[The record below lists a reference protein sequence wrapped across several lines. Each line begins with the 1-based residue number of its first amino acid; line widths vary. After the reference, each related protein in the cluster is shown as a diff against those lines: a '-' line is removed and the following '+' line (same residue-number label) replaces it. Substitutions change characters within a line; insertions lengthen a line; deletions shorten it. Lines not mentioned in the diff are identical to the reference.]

1 MWRSKETRLDKKGF
15 LLLEV
20 LVSVVIIS
28 VGLVYIIRSFSISTR
43 AIATSRDYIKAAS
56 LMEDKLWELEEARQ
70 VARGEDS
77 GYFDDERK
85 FTWELKAEEEE
96 ESPVNKTELNVS
108 WKRRERGQS
117 ISLVTY
123 LWNEED

>member
-1 MWRSKETRLDKKGF
+1 MWRSKETRLGKKGF

-20 LVSVVIIS
+20 LVSVIIIT
-28 VGLVYIIRSFSISTR
+28 VGLVYIIRSFSMSTR

-56 LMEDKLWELEEARQ
+56 LMEDKLWELEQARQ
-70 VARGEDS
+70 VERGEDK

-85 FTWELKAEEEE
+85 FTWEIKAEEEE
-96 ESPVNKTELNVS
+96 ESPVNKMELDVS
-108 WKRRERGQS
+108 WKRRERSQS

-123 LWNEED
+123 IWNEED